1 MFDQLSR
8 FMALLA
14 LCGLLI
20 RPAMAASADSLSTQK
35 GVMRTGETEK
45 SGLAQAA
52 QTVSDSTEQIK
63 RKRTIDRLALF
74 GISVI
79 GGTLIG
85 AELGPIILKE
95 PEDCP
100 DGGFFKCD
108 LRDIEGGLLGFLV
121 GSYIGIILASD
132 ILASDSPDQV
142 ETLSKPDEAQRFSI
156 GLGPDTRGR
165 LSAVATLRF

>member
-100 DGGFFKCD
+100 DGGFF
-108 LRDIEGGLLGFLV
+108 
-121 GSYIGIILASD
+121 
-132 ILASDSPDQV
+132 
-142 ETLSKPDEAQRFSI
+142 
-156 GLGPDTRGR
+156 
-165 LSAVATLRF
+165 